1 MIRRTSARLAAVLV
15 LLVALAGTAVAH
27 ITPPVVLAS
36 DREAVIALTAGARR
50 FFVREVR
57 LTDVDRQA
65 LRAEW
70 GWTPDDD
77 LYRFYVG
84 RDEQGRLVS
93 SVVFMTEVT
102 VHGPVR
108 VAVGIAPG
116 SKVKGAVV
124 VEVTE
129 ETYPW
134 VKPLIDEN
142 LPREYT
148 GLDLTG
154 KFGLTERLA
163 KARLN
168 PMSHFYGE
176 VVASLIKRGLALYEQ
191 TVRRR
196 GAES

>member
-57 LTDVDRQA
+57 LTEADRQA
-65 LRAEW
+65 LRTEW
-70 GWTPDDD
+70 GWTPDDE

-129 ETYPW
+129 ETYAW

-142 LPREYT
+142 LSREYT

-154 KFGLTERLA
+154 KFGVAERFT

>member
-1 MIRRTSARLAAVLV
+1 MMRRTSARLAAVLV
-15 LLVALAGTAVAH
+15 LLGTLAGTAAAH

-36 DREAVIALTAGARR
+36 DRDAVISLTAGARR

-57 LTDVDRQA
+57 LTEADRQA

-70 GWTPDDD
+70 GWTPDAD

-93 SVVFMTEVT
+93 SVVFMTEIT

-116 SKVKGAVV
+116 SKVKGAAV

-134 VKPLIDEN
+134 VKPLIDED
-142 LPREYT
+142 LSRGYA
-148 GLDLTG
+148 GLDLTSP
-154 KFGLTERLA
+154 FGVTERLT

>member
-1 MIRRTSARLAAVLV
+1 MIRRTSARLVAALV
-15 LLVALAGTAVAH
+15 LLVVLAGTAAAH

-36 DREAVIALTAGARR
+36 DREAVIALTPGARR

-57 LTDVDRQA
+57 LAEADREA
-65 LRAEW
+65 LRTEW
-70 GWTPDDD
+70 GWTPEQDV
-77 LYRFYVG
+77 YRFYVG
-84 RDEQGRLVS
+84 REEQGRLVS
-93 SVVFMTEVT
+93 SVVFLTEVT

-116 SKVKGAVV
+116 SKVKGAAVT
-124 VEVTE
+124 EVTE

-134 VKPLIDEN
+134 VKAIIDED
-142 LPREYT
+142 LSRAYA
-148 GLDLTG
+148 GLDLSG
-154 KFGLTERLA
+154 RFGVSERITT
-163 KARLN
+163 ARLN

-176 VVASLIKRGLALYEQ
+176 VVASLIKRALALYEV

>member
-1 MIRRTSARLAAVLV
+1 MIRRTSARLVAVLV
-15 LLVALAGTAVAH
+15 VLVALAGTAVAH
-27 ITPPVVLAS
+27 ITPPVVLVS
-36 DREAVIALTAGARR
+36 DREAVITLTAGARR

-57 LTDVDRQA
+57 LTDADRQA

-70 GWTPDDD
+70 GWTPEDEV
-77 LYRFYVG
+77 YRFYVG
-84 RDEQGRLVS
+84 RDEQGRLLG
-93 SVVFMTEVT
+93 SVAFMTEIT

-129 ETYPW
+129 ETYQW
-134 VKPLIDEN
+134 VKPIIDED
-142 LPREYT
+142 LSRAYA

-154 KFGLTERLA
+154 NFGVGERIT

-176 VVASLIKRGLALYEQ
+176 VAASLIKRALALYEV

>member
-1 MIRRTSARLAAVLV
+1 MMRRTPARLVSVLV
-15 LLVALAGTAVAH
+15 LLGTLAGTAAAH

-36 DREAVIALTAGARR
+36 DRDAVISLTAGARR
-50 FFVREVR
+50 FFIREVR
-57 LTDVDRQA
+57 LTDADRQA
-65 LRAEW
+65 LRTEW
-70 GWTPDDD
+70 GWTPDAD

-116 SKVKGAVV
+116 SKVKGAAV

-134 VKPLIDEN
+134 VKPLIDED
-142 LPREYT
+142 LSRGYA
-148 GLDLTG
+148 GLDLTSP
-154 KFGLTERLA
+154 FGVTERLT

>member
-1 MIRRTSARLAAVLV
+1 MIRRTSARLAAVLILIGV
-15 LLVALAGTAVAH
+15 LAGTAAAH

-36 DREAVIALTAGARR
+36 DRDAVISLTAGARR

-57 LTDVDRQA
+57 LTDADRQA
-65 LRAEW
+65 LQAEW
-70 GWTPDDD
+70 GWTPDAD

-93 SVVFMTEVT
+93 SVVFMTEIT

-116 SKVKGAVV
+116 SKVKGAAV

-129 ETYPW
+129 ESYPW
-134 VKPLIDEN
+134 VKPLIDE
-142 LPREYT
+142 
-148 GLDLTG
+148 DLSRG
-154 KFGLTERLA
+154 FAGADLKSPFGVNDRLA
-163 KARLN
+163 KANLN

-176 VVASLIKRGLALYEQ
+176 VVASLIKRGLVLYEQ

>member
-1 MIRRTSARLAAVLV
+1 MIRRTSARLVAVLV
-15 LLVALAGTAVAH
+15 LLVALVGTAVAH

-36 DREAVIALTAGARR
+36 DREAVIALTPGARR

-57 LTDVDRQA
+57 LTEADRQA
-65 LRAEW
+65 LRTEW

-77 LYRFYVG
+77 LHRFYVG
-84 RDEQGRLVS
+84 RDDQGRLVS
-93 SVVFMTEVT
+93 SVAFMTEVT

-129 ETYPW
+129 ESYQW
-134 VKPLIDEN
+134 VKPIIDED
-142 LPREYT
+142 LSRAYA

-154 KFGLTERLA
+154 KFGVNERMT

-176 VVASLIKRGLALYEQ
+176 VVASLIKRGLALYEV

>member
-15 LLVALAGTAVAH
+15 VLGAVAGTAVAH
-27 ITPPVVLAS
+27 ITPPVVLTS

-50 FFVREVR
+50 FFVRDVR
-57 LTDVDRQA
+57 LTDLDRQA
-65 LRAEW
+65 LRTEW
-70 GWTPDDD
+70 GWTPEDEA
-77 LYRFYVG
+77 YRFYVG
-84 RDEQGRLVS
+84 RDEQGRLIS

-108 VAVGIAPG
+108 VAVGVAPG

-129 ETYPW
+129 ETYGW

-142 LPREYT
+142 LSGEYS
-148 GLDLTG
+148 GLDVTG
-154 KFGLTERLA
+154 KFGVNERFT

-176 VVASLIKRGLALYEQ
+176 VVASLIKRGLVLYEQ

>member
-1 MIRRTSARLAAVLV
+1 MIRRTSARLVAVLV
-15 LLVALAGTAVAH
+15 ILGALASTAVAH

-57 LTDVDRQA
+57 LTDADRQA
-65 LRAEW
+65 LRTEF
-70 GWTPDDD
+70 GWTPDDE

-93 SVVFMTEVT
+93 SVVFMTEIT

-116 SKVKGAVV
+116 SKVKGAAV

-134 VKPLIDEN
+134 VKPVIDED
-142 LPREYT
+142 LSRGYA
-148 GLDLTG
+148 GLDLSG
-154 KFGLTERLA
+154 RFAVSERLA
-163 KARLN
+163 RARLN
-168 PMSHFYGE
+168 PMSQFYGE
-176 VVASLIKRGLALYEQ
+176 VVASLIKRGLALYEV

>member
-1 MIRRTSARLAAVLV
+1 MTRRTSIRLVAVLV
-15 LLVALAGTAVAH
+15 LLAALAGTAFAH

-36 DREAVIALTAGARR
+36 DRDAVISLTTGARR

-57 LTDVDRQA
+57 LTDADRQA
-65 LRAEW
+65 LRTEW
-70 GWTPDDD
+70 GWTPDADV
-77 LYRFYVG
+77 YRFYVG

-93 SVVFMTEVT
+93 SVVFMTEIT

-108 VAVGIAPG
+108 VAVGVAPG
-116 SKVKGAVV
+116 SKVKGAAV

-134 VKPLIDEN
+134 VKPLVDED
-142 LPREYT
+142 LTRGYA
-148 GLDLTG
+148 GLDLG
-154 KFGLTERLA
+154 SPFGVSDRLA

-176 VVASLIKRGLALYEQ
+176 VVGSLIKRGLALYEQ

>member
-1 MIRRTSARLAAVLV
+1 MIRRMSARVVAVLI
-15 LLVALAGTAVAH
+15 LLGAVAGTAVAH

-36 DREAVIALTAGARR
+36 DREAVLALTAGARR

-57 LTDVDRQA
+57 LTEADRQA
-65 LRAEW
+65 LRTEW
-70 GWTPDDD
+70 GWTPEAD

-84 RDEQGRLVS
+84 RDEQGRLVG

-116 SKVKGAVV
+116 SKVKGAAV

-134 VKPLIDEN
+134 VKPLIDED
-142 LPREYT
+142 LSRGYA
-148 GLDLTG
+148 GLDLDSP
-154 KFGLTERLA
+154 FGVNERLA
-163 KARLN
+163 AARLN

-176 VVASLIKRGLALYEQ
+176 VVGSLIKRGLALYEQ

>member
-1 MIRRTSARLAAVLV
+1 MIRRTSVRLVAGLV
-15 LLVALAGTAVAH
+15 LLGALASTAGAH

-50 FFVREVR
+50 FFVREIK
-57 LTDVDRQA
+57 LTDADRQA
-65 LRAEW
+65 LRTEF
-70 GWTPDDD
+70 GWTPDQD

-116 SKVKGAVV
+116 SKVKGAAV
-124 VEVTE
+124 VELTE

-142 LPREYT
+142 LSREYA
-148 GLDLTG
+148 GLDLAG
-154 KFGLTERLA
+154 NFGITERLT

-176 VVASLIKRGLALYEQ
+176 VVASLIKRALALYEV

>member
-1 MIRRTSARLAAVLV
+1 MMRRTSARLAAVLV
-15 LLVALAGTAVAH
+15 LLGTLAGTAAAH

-36 DREAVIALTAGARR
+36 DRDAVISLTAGARR
-50 FFVREVR
+50 FFVREIR
-57 LTDVDRQA
+57 LTEADRHA
-65 LRAEW
+65 LRTEW
-70 GWTPDDD
+70 GWTPDAD

-93 SVVFMTEVT
+93 SVVFMTEIT

-116 SKVKGAVV
+116 SKVKGAAV
-124 VEVTE
+124 VELTE

-134 VKPLIDEN
+134 VKPLIDED
-142 LPREYT
+142 LSRRYA
-148 GLDLTG
+148 GLDLTSP
-154 KFGLTERLA
+154 FGVTERLTT
-163 KARLN
+163 ARLN

>member
-1 MIRRTSARLAAVLV
+1 MIRRMSARLVAVLI
-15 LLVALAGTAVAH
+15 LLGAVAGTAVAH

-36 DREAVIALTAGARR
+36 DREAVLALTAGARR

-57 LTDVDRQA
+57 LTEADRQA
-65 LRAEW
+65 LRTEW
-70 GWTPDDD
+70 GWTPEAD

-116 SKVKGAVV
+116 SKVKGAAV

-134 VKPLIDEN
+134 VKPLIDED
-142 LPREYT
+142 LSREYA
-148 GLDLTG
+148 GLDLDSP
-154 KFGLTERLA
+154 FGVNERLA
-163 KARLN
+163 AARLN

-176 VVASLIKRGLALYEQ
+176 VVGSLIKRGLALYEQ